1 MLNLGTLSALEAV
14 VRSAGADTPAE
25 KRQILSAVRRTLG
38 VADDPAPAGGSRAP
52 TDSVL
57 TIREA
62 ADRIGKR
69 PRTVKYL
76 VATGQLCGLRT
87 GRTAKLT
94 GIPASAIT
102 AYITLGTQRT
112 RAAAAPQEAARA

>member
-14 VRSAGADTPAE
+14 VRSSGADTPAE

-38 VADDPAPAGGSRAP
+38 LGDDPAPAARAP

-69 PRTVKYL
+69 PRTVKHL
-76 VATGQLCGLRT
+76 VATGQLSGLRT

-94 GIPASAIT
+94 GIPASAIS
-102 AYITLGTQRT
+102 AYIAAGTLRT
-112 RAAAAPQEAARA
+112 RAAATQEAARA

>member
-38 VADDPAPAGGSRAP
+38 LADDPAPAARAP

-76 VATGQLCGLRT
+76 VASGQLTGLRT

-102 AYITLGTQRT
+102 AYITHGTQRT
-112 RAAAAPQEAARA
+112 RPAATPQEAARA